1 MQTLDFNTGFIPV
14 KQSVNESQQVN
25 EFLGAAMVAGALG
38 FLAIK
43 GTLNIFSQ
51 IQASRAEIMKN
62 KLARAED
69 KQKLDKIKAEERE
82 KKEMEKLAKK
92 NEKAMKKN
100 LKMTYAWENS
110 ILSMP
115 DGPEK
120 DKMMAQMDCQR
131 KLLQGRATADDFK
144 QLEEASKKA
153 PKGAE
158 ELGDKV
164 NKATD
169 EINDD
174 MMTKWLKSK
183 GIDPD
188 PEKLA
193 QAFGKSADNVA
204 KDQPEEKTEDEIKKE
219 IADKYSQE
227 TDEKNIPDELK
238 TDNKYD
244 QKKVDELTGDSL
256 KQVASNAGIETTKP
270 KQELAAQGSE
280 QTQGAQG
287 TQGTQGTQDSPESQK
302 PDEEWVDDDGTKYT
316 KIGDKYT
323 MTTKDGE
330 TTELSKDD
338 YENHIEND
346 DVKDA
351 ERTDNDDDIE
361 DLDYGNKE
369 DLAKDPHKKYKQRT
383 YKRGSKTFRTKSYYS
398 KSGIPISKEEF
409 KEKVQ
414 NWEKKHKKT
423 TQDNNSL
430 FSFTRLI
437 DIKKT
442 PANMNEAKMSTD
454 REGIC
459 KERLVY
465 IKYVMDT
472 TDNSV
477 EKVKMEHMYNALY
490 NLTFNTNGELRT
502 LDDLYTYINETM
514 TENKG
519 KIPGLPT
526 NDQIENID
534 KKVKAF
540 KELHEEKFKAYLNR
554 LEKENLD
561 KAETEKK
568 DIAKDLLSKKQPK
581 NDTDAM
587 SEIKKI
593 SSIPGLTNILGLE
606 PERKMSSDDVNKQKE
621 VERQNKEGSPNAKQP
636 SEKDVEPDDI
646 SDDDIAK
653 IVNGDVKG
661 M

>member
-1 MQTLDFNTGFIPV
+1 MQTFDFNTGFSPV
-14 KQSVNESQQVN
+14 KQSINESQQVN
-25 EFLGAAMVAGALG
+25 EFFGALLVAGTLG
-38 FLAIK
+38 YLAMK
-43 GTLNIFSQ
+43 GTLNIFSEFQ
-51 IQASRAEIMKN
+51 SMRNEIMKN
-62 KLARAED
+62 KLERAKS
-69 KQKLDKIKAEERE
+69 KQEYDKIKAAEQEQ
-82 KKEMEKLAKK
+82 KEMKKLAKK

-120 DKMMAQMDCQR
+120 DKMLAQLDCQR
-131 KLLQGRATADDFK
+131 KMLQGRATADDFK
-144 QLEEASKKA
+144 QLGEATKNA
-153 PKGAE
+153 PKGADV
-158 ELGDKV
+158 LGDKV
-164 NKATD
+164 NNAAD

-174 MMTKWLKSK
+174 VMTKWLKSK

-193 QAFGKSADNVA
+193 QAFGKSANNVA
-204 KDQPEEKTEDEIKKE
+204 NEQT
-219 IADKYSQE
+219 Q
-227 TDEKNIPDELK
+227 
-238 TDNKYD
+238 
-244 QKKVDELTGDSL
+244 G
-256 KQVASNAGIETTKP
+256 
-270 KQELAAQGSE
+270 AQGSE

-287 TQGTQGTQDSPESQK
+287 GTQGADQTQGTQGAQGSEQTQGVQGTQEPQK
-302 PDEEWVDDDGTKYT
+302 PDEEWIDDDGTKYT

-323 MTTKDGE
+323 MTTKDGD
-330 TTELSKDD
+330 TTELSQEE

-351 ERTDNDDDIE
+351 DRTDNDDD
-361 DLDYGNKE
+361 LDDNT
-369 DLAKDPHKKYKQRT
+369 DPTDMSKDPRKKYKQRT
-383 YKRGSKTFRTKSYYS
+383 YKRGSKTFRTKSYYDKNGNS
-398 KSGIPISKEEF
+398 LSKEAF
-409 KEKVQ
+409 KEMVHAYEERQKG
-414 NWEKKHKKT
+414 KKKQ

-437 DIKKT
+437 DIKKI
-442 PANMNEAKMSTD
+442 PANINEAKMATD

-477 EKVKMEHMYNALY
+477 EKVKMERMYNALY

-502 LDDLYTYINETM
+502 LDDLCTYINETM
-514 TENKG
+514 VENKG

-526 NDQIENID
+526 NDQIMNID
-534 KKVKAF
+534 EKVKAF

-568 DIAKDLLSKKQPK
+568 DAAKDLLSKKQPK

-621 VERQNKEGSPNAKQP
+621 IERQNKEGSSNANQP
-636 SEKDVEPDDI
+636 AEKDVEPDDI

>member
-1 MQTLDFNTGFIPV
+1 MQTLDFNAGFAPV

-25 EFLGAAMVAGALG
+25 EFLGAALVAGALG

-43 GTLNIFSQ
+43 GTLNIFAQ
-51 IQASRAEIMKN
+51 IQAARAEIMKS
-62 KLARAED
+62 KHERASS
-69 KQKLDKIKAEERE
+69 KQELNKIKAENRE
-82 KKEMEKLAKK
+82 QKEMKKLAKK

-158 ELGDKV
+158 ELEDKV

-193 QAFGKSADNVA
+193 QSFSKSAETIE
-204 KDQPEEKTEDEIKKE
+204 KEQPEQKTEDEIKKE
-219 IADKYSQE
+219 ITDKYSQE

-256 KQVASNAGIETTKP
+256 TQVAGKAGIETTKP
-270 KQELAAQGSE
+270 KQEPA
-280 QTQGAQG
+280 TQGAQG
-287 TQGTQGTQDSPESQK
+287 TPEQTQGTQGTPEPQK

-323 MTTKDGE
+323 MTTKDGKS
-330 TTELSKDD
+330 TELSKDD

-361 DLDYGNKE
+361 DLDYSNKE

-383 YKRGSKTFRTKSYYS
+383 YKRGSKTFKTKSYYDKKGNS
-398 KSGIPISKEEF
+398 ISKDDF
-409 KEKVQ
+409 NKMYQAWQEKQ
-414 NWEKKHKKT
+414 SKGKKKT

-442 PANMNEAKMSTD
+442 PANMNEAKMATD

-472 TDNSV
+472 TDNGV
-477 EKVKMEHMYNALY
+477 EKVKMERMYNALY
-490 NLTFNTNGELRT
+490 NITFNTNGELRT

-519 KIPGLPT
+519 TIPGLPT

-540 KELHEEKFKAYLNR
+540 KELHEDKFKAYLNR
-554 LEKENLD
+554 FEKENLD
-561 KAETEKK
+561 KAKTEKK
-568 DIAKDLLSKKQPK
+568 DVAKDLLSEKQPK

-606 PERKMSSDDVNKQKE
+606 PERKMSSDDVDKQKE

>member
-1 MQTLDFNTGFIPV
+1 
-14 KQSVNESQQVN
+14 
-25 EFLGAAMVAGALG
+25 
-38 FLAIK
+38 
-43 GTLNIFSQ
+43 
-51 IQASRAEIMKN
+51 
-62 KLARAED
+62 
-69 KQKLDKIKAEERE
+69 
-82 KKEMEKLAKK
+82 
-92 NEKAMKKN
+92 
-100 LKMTYAWENS
+100 MTYAWENS

-131 KLLQGRATADDFK
+131 KLLQGRATVDDFNK
-144 QLEEASKKA
+144 MQEATKEA
-153 PKGAE
+153 PKGLDDIQARIDAAVE
-158 ELGDKV
+158 
-164 NKATD
+164 KASD
-169 EINDD
+169 EAVKKFCEKN
-174 MMTKWLKSK
+174 

-188 PEKLA
+188 TGKLA
-193 QAFGKSADNVA
+193 EKIDKSAETIE
-204 KDQPEEKTEDEIKKE
+204 KEQPEQKTEDEIKKE
-219 IADKYSQE
+219 ITDKYSQE

-256 KQVASNAGIETTKP
+256 TQVASTAGIETTKP
-270 KQELAAQGSE
+270 KQEPAS
-280 QTQGAQG
+280 QGAQG
-287 TQGTQGTQDSPESQK
+287 DSEPQK
-302 PDEEWVDDDGTKYT
+302 PDEEWVDDDGTKYA

-361 DLDYGNKE
+361 DLDYSNKE

-383 YKRGSKTFRTKSYYS
+383 YKRGSKTFKTKSYYDKKGNS
-398 KSGIPISKEEF
+398 ISKDDF
-409 KEKVQ
+409 NKMYQAWQEKQ
-414 NWEKKHKKT
+414 SKGKKKT

-442 PANMNEAKMSTD
+442 PANMNEAKMATD

-477 EKVKMEHMYNALY
+477 EKVKMERMYNALY
-490 NLTFNTNGELRT
+490 NITFNTNGELRT

-519 KIPGLPT
+519 TIPGLPT

-540 KELHEEKFKAYLNR
+540 KELHEDKFKAYLNR

-561 KAETEKK
+561 KAKTEKK
-568 DIAKDLLSKKQPK
+568 DVAKDLLSEKQPK

-606 PERKMSSDDVNKQKE
+606 PERKMSSDDVDKQKE